1 MRYFLLALALA
12 IALVIGTAGYRGTLT
27 RKPPI
32 EFFPDMKRQAKLRPQ
47 SETHNLFW
55 EDNRGSRL
63 PVSGT
68 ISRHSAFEDTPLN
81 TGRITGTTNFVEL
94 SPLPVTKELLERGR
108 ERYQISCS
116 PCHGAQGDGK
126 GITTLYGMAGVV
138 ADLHDAKTKKIV
150 QQPDGEIFN
159 TISNGKNTM
168 GAYGP
173 NVAIED
179 RWAIVAYV
187 RALQLSRLATL
198 DEVPADKRAA
208 LKK

>member
-1 MRYFLLALALA
+1 MRYFLLIFVLA
-12 IALVIGTAGYRGTLT
+12 IATVLGTAGYRGTLT
-27 RKPPI
+27 RKSPL
-32 EFFPDMKRQAKLRPQ
+32 ELFPDMKRQAKLRPQ

-63 PVSGT
+63 PISGT
-68 ISRHSAFEDTPLN
+68 VSRNSPYEDTPLN

-94 SPLPVTKELLERGR
+94 NPLPVTRELLERGR
-108 ERYQISCS
+108 ERFQISCS

-126 GITTLYGMAGVV
+126 GITTQYGMAGVV

-168 GAYGP
+168 GAYAP
-173 NVAIED
+173 NIAIED

-187 RALQLSRLATL
+187 RALQLSRLANV
-198 DEVPADKRAA
+198 DEIPADKRAA